1 MQSVRVVAPAATL
14 AAFLAVSGC
23 GPSTASPKIGVS
35 EPAASSAP
43 TPSASA
49 APSAMGDVST
59 PSEYPDPSRLL
70 EDDDVGEQETAKASR
85 SNSGLTIRVRESGP
99 TLPWLLRIV
108 NEGDTPVDLVA
119 DTRLLWFEV
128 KLPGQKKAT
137 TCKLPDALGPGA
149 PEKRLKVTLE
159 PGEGVQDLFDPRL
172 YCFATGDQKLLV
184 PDAEITPHFGWPAQ
198 PAKKV
203 WKGGKRVEE
212 PVLQQPPYVAE
223 GRSEPA
229 PAEPEAAAAP
239 QENSAKNTAKATS
252 KLAKKKAELAKKK
265 AELEARAKVSD
276 KELIGTTFELRSEYA
291 AWSRRTDTHPS
302 NNPSA
307 PKPPLALSLV
317 QGSDVRAE
325 HNATIQL
332 TLLNQSSEATH
343 VYFRRELVTFE
354 VTGPKGVTL
363 CNATPDARSP
373 SREAFVKL
381 TSGAKRS
388 YVSRLAELCPRG
400 TFATPGLYL
409 VYARFD
415 ASEAGSDVGLHAFTG
430 PVVSEIPA
438 AVRIRVGEEAL
449 LQKRM
454 LPLDVRAED
463 VPREAIPPTL
473 PGPGHESGAPHAPPP
488 PPPPARR
495 QGHSIGLPAPVSPGT
510 ASVPVVPG
518 GMPAAAPP
526 GDAPPP
532 VSAPGPAAP
541 PPSVQPPG
549 QAQPPAFVPPPGPP
563 PTMPAPTNVP
573 PPPPQP
579 GR

>member
-1 MQSVRVVAPAATL
+1 L
-14 AAFLAVSGC
+14 
-23 GPSTASPKIGVS
+23 
-35 EPAASSAP
+35 
-43 TPSASA
+43 
-49 APSAMGDVST
+49 GDVST

-70 EDDDVGEQETAKASR
+70 EDDSPEDRDAAGPKEKGH
-85 SNSGLTIRVRESGP
+85 SGLTIRVRESGP

-172 YCFATGDQKLLV
+172 YCFASGDQKLLV
-184 PDAEITPHFGWPAQ
+184 PDAEITPHFGWAAAP
-198 PAKKV
+198 PKKV

-212 PVLQQPPYVAE
+212 PTLQQPPFVAE
-223 GRSEPA
+223 GRPEPL
-229 PAEPEAAAAP
+229 PDSAEAVDETAAAKPTKTVKRNA
-239 QENSAKNTAKATS
+239 QLE
-252 KLAKKKAELAKKK
+252 KKKAELAKKK

-276 KELIGTTFELRSEYA
+276 KELIGAPFALRSEYA
-291 AWSRRTDTHPS
+291 AWSRRTNPNPPADPADPAKPS
-302 NNPSA
+302 E

-325 HNATIQL
+325 HNATVQL
-332 TLLNQSSEATH
+332 TLQNQSSESTH

-363 CNATPDARSP
+363 CNATPDTRAP

-381 TSGAKRS
+381 TSGAKRA

-415 ASEAGSDVGLHAFTG
+415 ATAAGRDVGLNAFTG

-454 LPLDVRAED
+454 LPLDVQAQD
-463 VPREAIPPTL
+463 VPKETIPPTL
-473 PGPGHESGAPHAPPP
+473 SGHEHSGPHVPPPPPARGRGRAIRLPAPIAPGGVPVSGPAMNAAPVPADAPMPAMTEPPPPPAPPAMPPASPMPPFPVPPPTMNAPAPPP
-488 PPPPARR
+488 PPP
-495 QGHSIGLPAPVSPGT
+495 GS
-510 ASVPVVPG
+510 
-518 GMPAAAPP
+518 
-526 GDAPPP
+526 
-532 VSAPGPAAP
+532 
-541 PPSVQPPG
+541 
-549 QAQPPAFVPPPGPP
+549 
-563 PTMPAPTNVP
+563 
-573 PPPPQP
+573 
-579 GR
+579 